1 VTTEATENESAVAPP
16 EHPPVL
22 KAPPPPLAKRIVVL
36 PLDTDESVPSFPSGV
51 VEGAEPPA
59 PTVIV

>member
-1 VTTEATENESAVAPP
+1 VTTGPVENEPAVAPP

-22 KAPPPPLAKRIVVL
+22 KAPPPPLAIRIVVL

-51 VEGAEPPA
+51 LEGAEPPA